1 MLAVS
6 TGFGKRDLMEKIK
19 GFLGFPAEQSMI
31 SVILRT
37 LFLYG
42 LFLSLFRYVFPKK
55 GKPCFHRKPS
65 EKALTMADSTERVS
79 NGVRREELRRVFS
92 TFDKNGD
99 GLISQQEMRESFDK
113 LRLCMSDEE
122 LHYTIRTVDVNGD
135 GSVDFDEFV
144 TLYQSMN
151 CKAPQEDE
159 ADMDLIDEDADLV
172 EAFGVFDQNGDGLI
186 SVEELQSVLKS
197 LGLKEGRTIGE
208 CRKMIQKIDKD
219 GDGAVNYVEFKEMM
233 RAGFGKI

>member
-1 MLAVS
+1 
-6 TGFGKRDLMEKIK
+6 MEEIK
-19 GFLGFPAEQSMI
+19 GFPGFSAALL
-31 SVILRT
+31 SVILWT

-42 LFLSLFRYVFPKK
+42 LFTWLYRYVFSKK
-55 GKPCFHRKPS
+55 GKPRFHRKPS
-65 EKALTMADSTERVS
+65 EKALTMADSAERVS
-79 NGVRREELRRVFS
+79 NGGWREELRRVFA

-99 GLISQQEMRESFDK
+99 GLISQQEMRESFDT

-122 LHYTIRTVDVNGD
+122 LLYTIRTVDVNGD

-151 CKAPQEDE
+151 CKGPQEDE
-159 ADMDLIDEDADLV
+159 ANRDLTDEEADLV

-186 SVEELQSVLKS
+186 TVEELQSVLKS

-219 GDGAVNYVEFKEMM
+219 GDGAVNYMEFKEMM
-233 RAGFGKI
+233 SAGFGEM